1 MNLGGISDE
10 TRRLLAS
17 IGEAQ
22 SKAYKIERMER
33 LRKATSE
40 ILLTFQLHNDDPE
53 VVAVVKKLI
62 DELKIDKEIK
72 TWIACRRPVSYVPS
86 ARNRAARS
94 DTSTQG
100 AEFVKP
106 VDIRSHSVRLPMRL
120 LHNFMHTRGL
130 LVQRAGAF
138 GLFTATF
145 SIQQITTT
153 QIMTLPA
160 FLDAQ
165 SRGMERLQKTTPE
178 ILRS

>member
-62 DELKIDKEIK
+62 EELKIDKEIK
-72 TWIACRRPVSYVPS
+72 T
-86 ARNRAARS
+86 
-94 DTSTQG
+94 
-100 AEFVKP
+100 
-106 VDIRSHSVRLPMRL
+106 
-120 LHNFMHTRGL
+120 
-130 LVQRAGAF
+130 
-138 GLFTATF
+138 
-145 SIQQITTT
+145 
-153 QIMTLPA
+153 
-160 FLDAQ
+160 
-165 SRGMERLQKTTPE
+165 
-178 ILRS
+178 

>member
-72 TWIACRRPVSYVPS
+72 T
-86 ARNRAARS
+86 
-94 DTSTQG
+94 
-100 AEFVKP
+100 
-106 VDIRSHSVRLPMRL
+106 
-120 LHNFMHTRGL
+120 
-130 LVQRAGAF
+130 
-138 GLFTATF
+138 
-145 SIQQITTT
+145 
-153 QIMTLPA
+153 
-160 FLDAQ
+160 
-165 SRGMERLQKTTPE
+165 
-178 ILRS
+178 